1 MGDELLD
8 LEANRQQIGFQI
20 GQLDEDGL
28 YSLDPRAGKIFI
40 QSVENDFDDK
50 KGINQIEANQE
61 MQRCQNLF

>member
-8 LEANRQQIGFQI
+8 LEENRQQIGFQI
-20 GQLDEDGL
+20 GQLDDDGL

-50 KGINQIEANQE
+50 KGKNQIEANQE